1 MAMSWRC
8 QRSAQLW
15 CDSVS
20 FVWMTQSSVILEK
33 THHAEVRIRML
44 AGSCE
49 IEFYT
54 ARCQRQWATPLPRA
68 RVTLEA
74 IIETIS
80 RCHALTRTR
89 FLPQWDLEGPTY
101 SKMSARALRV
111 QPGGA
116 ALRGRPSHVAA
127 AAVQRRARPD
137 CRHDCFACCS
147 SQAGTNT
154 PCMAALAWFLGPRV
168 GPQLPPLCCPRRM
181 PTGAVPVPHPGH
193 IPWRVVARAW
203 PCGTHGHAHAHVK
216 RPGARQRRA
225 T

>member
-1 MAMSWRC
+1 MSWRC
-8 QRSAQLW
+8 QRSAHHS
-15 CDSVS
+15 CVSVS

-127 AAVQRRARPD
+127 AAVERGQPPD
-137 CRHDCFACCS
+137 CREGCCTC
-147 SQAGTNT
+147 AYATT
-154 PCMAALAWFLGPRV
+154 PCMAGRAPQRGPRGALPCRPV
-168 GPQLPPLCCPRRM
+168 LGHRRSDSCAGPQCHASPPS
-181 PTGAVPVPHPGH
+181 
-193 IPWRVVARAW
+193 WRWR
-203 PCGTHGHAHAHVK
+203 GLH
-216 RPGARQRRA
+216 
-225 T
+225 

>member
-20 FVWMTQSSVILEK
+20 FVWMTQWMTQSSVILEK
-33 THHAEVRIRML
+33 SHFAEVPIRML
-44 AGSCE
+44 PGSCE

-101 SKMSARALRV
+101 SKLSARALRV
-111 QPGGA
+111 QPGG
-116 ALRGRPSHVAA
+116 RPCGAGPVTWPQQLLNAG
-127 AAVQRRARPD
+127 QPPD
-137 CRHDCFACCS
+137 CREGCCTCMC
-147 SQAGTNT
+147 TNY
-154 PCMAALAWFLGPRV
+154 PCMAGRAPQRGPRGALPCRPV
-168 GPQLPPLCCPRRM
+168 LGHRRSDSCAGPQCHASPPS
-181 PTGAVPVPHPGH
+181 
-193 IPWRVVARAW
+193 WRWR
-203 PCGTHGHAHAHVK
+203 GLH
-216 RPGARQRRA
+216 
-225 T
+225 

>member
-8 QRSAQLW
+8 QRSAQHW
-15 CDSVS
+15 CVSLS

-116 ALRGRPSHVAA
+116 ALRGRPV
-127 AAVQRRARPD
+127 
-137 CRHDCFACCS
+137 
-147 SQAGTNT
+147 T
-154 PCMAALAWFLGPRV
+154 W
-168 GPQLPPLCCPRRM
+168 PQLPCNAGPAQIAGTTVSRVAHRKPARTR
-181 PTGAVPVPHPGH
+181 PAWP
-193 IPWRVVARAW
+193 PWRGFSGPEWGPNYPHYVAPDA
-203 PCGTHGHAHAHVK
+203 C
-216 RPGARQRRA
+216 RRA
-225 T
+225 PCQCPILVTFRGVSWRERGPVVRMVTRTPT

>member
-1 MAMSWRC
+1 MPA
-8 QRSAQLW
+8 A
-15 CDSVS
+15 VG
-20 FVWMTQSSVILEK
+20 
-33 THHAEVRIRML
+33 HA
-44 AGSCE
+44 
-49 IEFYT
+49 T
-54 ARCQRQWATPLPRA
+54 AARTSHARGYYRNDISLP
-68 RVTLEA
+68 
-74 IIETIS
+74 
-80 RCHALTRTR
+80 ALTRTR

-181 PTGAVPVPHPGH
+181 PTGAVTVPHPGH
-193 IPWRVVARAW
+193 IPRPVVARAW
-203 PCGTHGHAHAHVK
+203 PCGTHGHAHAPREAPWRTAAAGHVTGPAPQG
-216 RPGARQRRA
+216 RPPWLHAQRACAHYAISRPL
-225 T
+225 